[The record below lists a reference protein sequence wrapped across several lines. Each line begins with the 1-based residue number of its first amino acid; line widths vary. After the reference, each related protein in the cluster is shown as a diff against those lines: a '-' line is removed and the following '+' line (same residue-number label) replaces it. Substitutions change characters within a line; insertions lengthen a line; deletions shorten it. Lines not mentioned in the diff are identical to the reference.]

1 MDQWLY
7 RLLLSLVLGSVI
19 GFERFFVRKP
29 AGLRTITLVCV
40 GSAAMML
47 LGERM
52 HEQSAIV
59 DPSRIAQGVTTGIGF
74 LGAGT
79 ILRRRNDVVG
89 LTTAATIWM
98 ASAGGMA
105 AGVGEMGLAVAG
117 TAVGLVVLQ
126 VYGRLEAWMRRRGVR
141 SRGPRADEEP
151 GAALPRPPR
160 GPGHG
165 GMG

>member
-1 MDQWLY
+1 MDDWRI
-7 RLLLSLVLGSVI
+7 RLLLSVLFGTLI

-40 GSAAMML
+40 GSAAFMIL
-47 LGERM
+47 ADRIHARFPG
-52 HEQSAIV
+52 V
-59 DPSRIAQGVTTGIGF
+59 DPTRLAQGVITGVGF

-79 ILRRRNDVVG
+79 ILHRRNDVVG

-98 ASAGGMA
+98 SAAVGMA
-105 AGVGEMGLAVAG
+105 AGDGEIELAAWG

-126 VYGRLEAWMRRRGVR
+126 VYGRVEVWMRRRGVR

-151 GAALPRPPR
+151 RAGEDIRQHDRP
-160 GPGHG
+160 
-165 GMG
+165 